1 MGGNFDVVGGKGI
14 ENEELQGR
22 AGSANILCGTK
33 SRQLKSS
40 DLNLCHVQ
48 AHGISANITSEPET
62 CIELGAGR
70 EKGRERAERDAGTE
84 DGGWRMEDGS
94 VVEEATEREVEAQ
107 EKLCSSNA
115 NVGGRAHFV
124 LAGGKTWLPS
134 RATRKGSNSIIRT
147 RLTER
152 RSGEHEGEPRDA
164 HPRLTLCSPRSRGV
178 ECKSGQVRVRAEVS
192 WERILLFLSR
202 QEM

>member
-84 DGGWRMEDGS
+84 GGTSGIDGGWRMEDGGWIG
-94 VVEEATEREVEAQ
+94 RR
-107 EKLCSSNA
+107 
-115 NVGGRAHFV
+115 GGN
-124 LAGGKTWLPS
+124 GT
-134 RATRKGSNSIIRT
+134 
-147 RLTER
+147 
-152 RSGEHEGEPRDA
+152 
-164 HPRLTLCSPRSRGV
+164 RSRGAR
-178 ECKSGQVRVRAEVS
+178 KA
-192 WERILLFLSR
+192 LLVKR
-202 QEM
+202 QRGRQSPFCTCWRENLAPVKGHQKG